1 MSLSPLDIT
10 KHEFSRAW
18 RGCDPAEVQAFLER
32 VSDEVSA
39 LQSQLGTLS
48 EQNRAYA
55 AKLGAYQDMERN
67 LRDTLVATQES
78 GKLARAQLDTE
89 KQQMLREAQLD
100 VEQMKLDAQ
109 RQVAGLYEELRA
121 LKLHRD
127 SYVKRLRFLL
137 KAQTELIDLIE
148 EESPDLPDDRTQ
160 TATRRDA

>member
-10 KHEFSRAW
+10 KHEFSRAF
-18 RGCDPAEVQAFLER
+18 RGYDPAEVQAFLER

-39 LQSQLGTLS
+39 LQSQMGTLS

-55 AKLGAYQDMERN
+55 AKLGAYQEMERN